1 MNNHPQSLMLRAY
14 ASGDIDEA
22 TALIVAT
29 HLESCAECRAQVKMF
44 EQELAQDAF
53 DTPADSSM
61 LSALGNDDDGQHWQ
75 CMFDDIV
82 KQPAIAQSAPVKSA
96 FDIDVNG
103 QVFSLPP
110 SLQSIRPYI
119 GKWRS
124 FGGKIMS
131 AKIDLGGEHSPMNL
145 LYIAPG
151 VTIPRHTHQGIEST
165 LILHGGFSDE
175 DGHYHQGDL
184 MVRDA
189 SIEHSPKTSELEDC
203 LCLTVLTERMV
214 FTRGVARVFNWLG
227 NRVFP

>member
-29 HLESCAECRAQVKMF
+29 HLESCAECRAQVKAF
-44 EQELAQDAF
+44 EQEFAQAAF
-53 DTPADSSM
+53 DTDACLAS
-61 LSALGNDDDGQHWQ
+61 LNTDDEQNTLCWQ
-75 CMFDDIV
+75 DMFDEIV
-82 KQPAIAQSAPVKSA
+82 DQPVAAQSAPVKSH

-103 QVFSLPP
+103 QTFSLPP
-110 SLQSIRPYI
+110 ALQSIRPYI
-119 GKWRS
+119 GKWRN
-124 FGGKIMS
+124 FGGKVMS

-175 DGHYHQGDL
+175 DGHYHQGDM

-214 FTRGVARVFNWLG
+214 FTQGIARVFNWLG